1 MRIGLIIASVIPV
14 LGLVSV
20 TPSAM
25 AATSPP
31 AVGGAL
37 VVQGTVLGT
46 AGQAVAGQQVN
57 LIAWPQ
63 QQVTAALQP
72 GQAVPTTLVGSAVTS
87 ASGSYAIRVA
97 SPGGLAASATDG
109 IVNLEVITT
118 GTAGFSASSFHRQLV
133 TTAAGPAFAASP
145 AGGAQTADLRLLP
158 GGQPVG
164 ATPGVQCG
172 ILHFVRSFGDR
183 QTTVGGVW
191 SHVPGVAVRFTYSVG
206 QHSSLGVGVRGIAGG
221 WSASGSYSIEGGA
234 SSSTGFPRVS
244 GVEGTHFRTNFVY
257 GLYNVECGGQQTQ
270 PTSYAGGTRNVHA
283 ATPSATHCVL
293 FRAGSTFT
301 LNRSSAYT
309 YGGGVEM
316 SGPIGIDLSAHTG
329 YNTSAALAFTFTQ
342 SRDLCGTN
350 ANPGGVPKRL
360 VAGLG

>member
-1 MRIGLIIASVIPV
+1 MHIRLIIASVIMV

-25 AATSPP
+25 AATSAP
-31 AVGGAL
+31 ASGGAL
-37 VVQGTVLGT
+37 VVQGAVLGT
-46 AGQAVAGQQVN
+46 AGQAVVGQQVN

-87 ASGSYAIRVA
+87 ASGSYAIPVA
-97 SPGGLAASATDG
+97 SAGGLAASADDG
-109 IVNLEVITT
+109 TVNLEVITT
-118 GTAGFSASSFHRQLV
+118 GTAGFSAFSFHRQLV
-133 TTAAGPAFAASP
+133 ATAAGAAFAASP
-145 AGGAQTADLRLLP
+145 AGATQTANLRLLP
-158 GGQPVG
+158 GGQP
-164 ATPGVQCG
+164 ASAAPGVQCG

-191 SHVPGVAVRFTYSVG
+191 SHVTGVSVTFTYTVG
-206 QHSSLGVGVRGIAGG
+206 QHSSLGVGVKGVVGG
-221 WSASGSYSIEGGA
+221 WSGSGTYSIEGGV
-234 SSSTGFPRVS
+234 SSSTGFPKVS
-244 GVEGTHFRTNFVY
+244 GVQGTHFRTNFVY
-257 GLYNVECGGQQTQ
+257 GLYAVECGGQQAQ
-270 PTSYAGGTRNVHA
+270 PTSYAGGTRNVHS

-301 LNRSSAYT
+301 LSRSSAYT
-309 YGGGVEM
+309 YSGGVEM

-329 YNTSAALAFTFTQ
+329 YNTGAALAFTFTQ
-342 SRDLCGTN
+342 NRHLCGTN
-350 ANPGGVPKRL
+350 ANPGAVPKRI

>member
-1 MRIGLIIASVIPV
+1 MRIRLIIASVIPV
-14 LGLVSV
+14 LWLVSV

-25 AATSPP
+25 AASSPP
-31 AVGGAL
+31 AADGAL
-37 VVQGTVLGT
+37 AVQGTVLGA
-46 AGQAVAGQQVN
+46 AGQAVGGQQVD

-87 ASGSYAIRVA
+87 ASGSYAIQVA
-97 SPGGLAASATDG
+97 SAGGLAASATDG
-109 IVNLEVITT
+109 TVKLEVITT
-118 GTAGFSASSFHRQLV
+118 GTAGFSAFSFHRQLV
-133 TTAAGPAFAASP
+133 TTADRPEFTASP
-145 AGGAQTADLRLLP
+145 AGVAQTANLRLLP
-158 GGQPVG
+158 GGQPAS

-172 ILHFVRSFGDR
+172 ILHFVKSFGDR
-183 QTTVGGVW
+183 ITTVSGVW

-206 QHSSLGVGVRGIAGG
+206 QRSSLGVGVRGSAGG
-221 WSASGSYSIEGGA
+221 WSASGTFSIEGGL
-234 SSSTGFPRVS
+234 SSSTGFPKVS

-257 GLYNVECGGQQTQ
+257 GLYDVECGGQQTQ
-270 PTSYAGGTRNVHA
+270 PTSYAGGTRNVHS
-283 ATPSATHCVL
+283 ATPAATHCVL
-293 FRAGSTFT
+293 FTAGSTFNKT
-301 LNRSSAYT
+301 STSAYT

-329 YNTSAALAFTFTQ
+329 YNTSAALDFTFTQ

-350 ANPGGVPKRL
+350 GNPGATPKRL